1 MRAAL
6 MVLLLF
12 AALVATAKATPDKAD
27 HILIEKAER
36 RMTLTRGGETLKT
49 YRIAPGSSPV
59 GDQEKQGDGR
69 TTERSYRISCKNP
82 HSKFH
87 LSLKISYPDRA
98 DRAAARRRG
107 APASIRAATSS
118 STARPGRAAYRPR
131 LSCGATGRSA
141 ASPFQMTRS
150 KKSGASS
157 MWGRRSRSGRR
168 LRRAQLNRTS
178 LPGRSSVT

>member
-49 YRIAPGSSPV
+49 YRIALGSSPV
-59 GDQEKQGDGR
+59 GDKEKQGDGR
-69 TTERSYRISCKNP
+69 TPEGSYRISFKNP

-98 DRAAARRRG
+98 DRAAAQRAGVDPGGDIFIHG
-107 APASIRAATSS
+107 APGTSGVPAA
-118 STARPGRAAYRPR
+118 
-131 LSCGATGRSA
+131 LV
-141 ASPFQMTRS
+141 
-150 KKSGASS
+150 
-157 MWGRRSRSGRR
+157 
-168 LRRAQLNRTS
+168 LRRDWTLGCIAVSNDEIEEIWRLVDVGTKVEIR
-178 LPGRSSVT
+178 P